1 MPTLPVRRD
10 AVERLAHDALD
21 AARHPVRTARA
32 TADAARHPVRTAQA
46 AADQLRTAVMT
57 VAGRVAETSLRDGGT
72 PPPTD
77 APADVDASPASPSA
91 PAAEP
96 VKQPA
101 KRPVKQSAK
110 RPTKRPAKPPIEE
123 VERPAEA
130 VELADQADQAMGTVA
145 DADEDGARGGDEIA
159 PGLGMPLTPR
169 PHISAAAERDIAG
182 ELDPDPETTP
192 RRRRETE
199 SLGDPGTAKAIR
211 KEAQRAARA
220 SDPASRR
227 RK

>member
-77 APADVDASPASPSA
+77 APADVAASPASPSA
-91 PAAEP
+91 PTAQPAKQPAEP
-96 VKQPA
+96 V
-101 KRPVKQSAK
+101 
-110 RPTKRPAKPPIEE
+110 
-123 VERPAEA
+123 EA
-130 VELADQADQAMGTVA
+130 VEAVEPAETADQVDRATDTVT
-145 DADEDGARGGDEIA
+145 DADEDRAQDGDEIA